1 MMASVSDAEQ
11 AELEVDRVGHN
22 DIDDFVKALRE
33 ESKEE
38 DTSETPLFNKTTEE
52 KETDESPGSS
62 SVLDKLDAVVESELY
77 GKSRAILRK
86 NVDSMVCT
94 SSVKL
99 KSKDRDIEN

>member
-38 DTSETPLFNKTTEE
+38 D
-52 KETDESPGSS
+52 DEV
-62 SVLDKLDAVVESELY
+62 SVV
-77 GKSRAILRK
+77 
-86 NVDSMVCT
+86 
-94 SSVKL
+94 
-99 KSKDRDIEN
+99 